1 MRTGLVVDDASIMR
15 MRLREILEPA
25 FTIIGEAGDG
35 DEAVRLYQALKPDF
49 VTLDISMP
57 GTNGIEALVQLR
69 AHDPNARIVIVSAVG
84 QKRQVIDALQKGAA
98 DFVIKPFE
106 RERVMKA
113 VKRLFER
120 RP

>member
-1 MRTGLVVDDASIMR
+1 MKTGLVVDDASIMR
-15 MRLREILEPA
+15 MRLREILEPLYA
-25 FTIIGEAGDG
+25 VVGEAGDG
-35 DEAVRLYQALKPDF
+35 DEAVRLYQELSPDF

-57 GTNGIEALVQLR
+57 GTNGIQALEQLR
-69 AHDPNARIVIVSAVG
+69 AYDATAKIVIVSAVG

-106 RERVMKA
+106 RDRVLKA

-120 RP
+120 